1 MNQEEFVDEAQA
13 LSGQELLGFA
23 FEVYGNRAAI
33 GTSLQKTGSVMID
46 LASKTG
52 VEYSVFFVDTLFNYD
67 ETMELFDEIQTHY
80 DIKIDRLTPDL
91 KDIEDLYQ
99 KFGQYPFFSNSGRLR
114 CCEIR
119 KRLPLLHK
127 LKDLDVWISGLRADQ
142 SDHRQASAQ
151 KIALVEMGDRDV
163 VKINPLYDWTE
174 EKIDAYIKSNKVP
187 YNKLYDYESPYG
199 EKFREIGC
207 KPCHIP
213 VKDEAP
219 KRAGKFPWEESH
231 KECGLHIDGGGI

>member
-52 VEYSVFFVDTLFNYD
+52 VEYSVFFVDTLLNYD

-80 DIKIDRLTPDL
+80 DIKIDRLTPDP

-99 KFGQYPFFSNSGRLR
+99 KFGQYPFFSN
-114 CCEIR
+114 
-119 KRLPLLHK
+119 
-127 LKDLDVWISGLRADQ
+127 
-142 SDHRQASAQ
+142 
-151 KIALVEMGDRDV
+151 
-163 VKINPLYDWTE
+163 
-174 EKIDAYIKSNKVP
+174 
-187 YNKLYDYESPYG
+187 
-199 EKFREIGC
+199 
-207 KPCHIP
+207 
-213 VKDEAP
+213 
-219 KRAGKFPWEESH
+219 
-231 KECGLHIDGGGI
+231 